1 VFTLWFWIWIL
12 LAAMLLIGEIFTAGF
27 FMLPFGIGA
36 AVAALLA
43 FLGVGLLW
51 QWLAFIGVSAVC
63 FIFLKQFANRITTE
77 QPIKTGVDR
86 LVGMTGVVTEEIVPH
101 SSSGKVLVDRETWR
115 AEASDA
121 TVIPAGTRV
130 RVERVGG
137 THLVVTVAEQAD
149 AKASHQSSEAEASS

>member
-1 VFTLWFWIWIL
+1 MTLWFWIWLL

-43 FLGVGLLW
+43 FLGVALVW
-51 QWLAFIGVSAVC
+51 QWLAFIGVSAAC
-63 FIFLKQFANRITTE
+63 FIFLKNFANRITAE

-86 LVGMTGVVTEEIVPH
+86 LVGMTGVVTEEILPH

-121 TVIPAGTRV
+121 KVISVGARV
-130 RVERVGG
+130 HVERVGG
-137 THLVVTVAEQAD
+137 THLVVKVVEQVD
-149 AKASHQSSEAEASS
+149 SEVNHQSSETEAS